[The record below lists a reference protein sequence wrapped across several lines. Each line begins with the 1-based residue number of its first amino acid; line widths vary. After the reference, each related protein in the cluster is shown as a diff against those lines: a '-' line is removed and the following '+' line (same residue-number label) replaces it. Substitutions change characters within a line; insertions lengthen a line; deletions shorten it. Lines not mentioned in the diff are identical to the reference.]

1 MVHHLQ
7 TELSEEDLMR
17 AMSGLGLE
25 EGVEGGDQDMGFMPM
40 MQHMMKSLLSKEVLY
55 PSLKEISGKVSTKVS
70 RTFFLPK
77 VATPDHYFD
86 NVGDQES
93 FL

>member
-1 MVHHLQ
+1 MKCISASFLYFIVHHSYQ

-25 EGVEGGDQDMGFMPM
+25 EGSEGDQDMGFMPM

-55 PSLKEISGKVSTKVS
+55 PSLKEISAKV
-70 RTFFLPK
+70 L
-77 VATPDHYFD
+77 A
-86 NVGDQES
+86 
-93 FL
+93 